1 MDTREKLKSAIIEWQ
16 GRVLPPL
23 QKRRCEANIDAP
35 HVNDIVG
42 VRRCGKTYYMYQ
54 LISELLERGVPK
66 SNILYLNLD
75 DDRLQPL
82 NGDELQLLVETFRE
96 IQEISE
102 GTRLYLFLDEI
113 QNFPSWERWV
123 KSIYDRKQNVKL
135 VISGSNASLLSQ
147 EISTLL
153 TGRHL
158 STRMFPFSFAEFLDY
173 HSITFDMKT
182 LPYSEDRPVVKR
194 RFNEYLEKG
203 GFPETIVYP
212 SVQHRETLQSYF
224 NDIIYRDI
232 ISRHGIRN
240 PLIFRDLTLFCIS
253 NIAKPHT
260 YNSLRR
266 LFASYSSLSTDAI
279 INYIAYLEDAFL
291 LFSVSHYGESL
302 KQQMN
307 KPRKLYCIDTG
318 MINAVS
324 FKLSSDTGRLYENL
338 VFIQLLRSVSEIYY
352 WQDRKGLEVDFVT
365 KKGLEP
371 SRLIQVCLDLSD
383 PETKEREVN
392 GLLAGM
398 KNFRMKE
405 GTIITSDVFDEE
417 VVNGKRIRYVPL
429 WYWLLEGDIEE
440 KSRH

>member
-1 MDTREKLKSAIIEWQ
+1 MDTREKLKSVIIEWQ
-16 GRVLPPL
+16 GRALPPF
-23 QKRRCEANIDAP
+23 QKRRYEVNIAAP

-82 NGDELQLLVETFRE
+82 NGDELQLLIETFRE
-96 IQEISE
+96 TQEISE
-102 GTRLYLFLDEI
+102 EARLYLFLDEI

-123 KSIYDRKQNVKL
+123 KGSYDRMKNVKI

-158 STRMFPFSFAEFLDY
+158 STRMFPFNFAEFLDY
-173 HSITFDMKT
+173 HSVSFDLKT
-182 LPYSEDRPVVKR
+182 LPYSEDRIVIKR

-224 NDIIYRDI
+224 DDIIYRDI
-232 ISRHGIRN
+232 ISRHRIRN
-240 PLIFRDLTLFCIS
+240 PLIFKDLALFCIS
-253 NIAKPHT
+253 NVAKPHT
-260 YNSLRR
+260 YNSLRK
-266 LFASYSSLSTDAI
+266 LFATYSSLSTDAI
-279 INYIAYLEDAFL
+279 INYIGYLEDAFL
-291 LFSVSHYGESL
+291 LFSLSHYDESL
-302 KQQMN
+302 KRQMS

-338 VFIQLLRSVSEIYY
+338 VFIQLLHSGNEIYY
-352 WQDRKGLEVDFVT
+352 WQDRKGLEVDFVIKERLKPT
-365 KKGLEP
+365 
-371 SRLIQVCLDLSD
+371 RLIQVCSNLSD

-398 KNFRMKE
+398 KNFKMKE
-405 GTIITSDVFDEE
+405 GIIITSDLFDEE
-417 VVNGKRIRYVPL
+417 FVEGKKIRYVPL
-429 WYWLLEGDIEE
+429 WYWLLEEDGGE
-440 KSRH
+440 KSGR

>member
-1 MDTREKLKSAIIEWQ
+1 MDTKEKLKSVIVEWQ
-16 GRVLPPL
+16 GRALPQL
-23 QKRRCEANIDAP
+23 QKRRYELNIDVP

-54 LISELLERGVPK
+54 LISELLDKGVSK

-82 NGDELQLLVETFRE
+82 NGDELQLLIETFRE
-96 IQEISE
+96 MQEASE
-102 GTRLYLFLDEI
+102 EARLYLFLDEI

-123 KSIYDRKQNVKL
+123 KGIYDRKQNVKI

-147 EISTLL
+147 DISTLL

-158 STRMFPFSFAEFLDY
+158 STRMFPFSFAEFLEY
-173 HSITFDMKT
+173 HGVGYDLKT
-182 LPYSEDRPVVKR
+182 LPYSEDRTAVKR

-203 GFPETIVYP
+203 GFPETIVYAA
-212 SVQHRETLQSYF
+212 VQHRETLQSYF
-224 NDIIYRDI
+224 DDIIHRDI
-232 ISRHGIRN
+232 ISRYGIRN
-240 PLIFRDLTLFCIS
+240 PMIFKDLALFCIS

-260 YNSLRR
+260 YNSLKK
-266 LFASYSSLSTDAI
+266 LFASHSSLSTDAI

-291 LFSVSHYGESL
+291 LFSVSHYDESL

-324 FKLSSDTGRLYENL
+324 FKLSSDIGRLYENL
-338 VFIQLLRSVSEIYY
+338 AFIHLLRLGNEVYY
-352 WQDRKGLEVDFVT
+352 WQDLKGLEVDFVT
-365 KKGLEP
+365 KQGLSP
-371 SRLIQVCLDLSD
+371 TQLIQVCSDLSD
-383 PETKEREVN
+383 SQTKEREIN

-398 KNFRMKE
+398 KHFKMQE
-405 GTIITSDVFDEE
+405 GTIITADTFGEE
-417 VVNGKRIRYVPL
+417 EIDGRRVRYVPL
-429 WYWLLEGDIEE
+429 WWWLLEGENVN
-440 KSRH
+440 

>member
-1 MDTREKLKSAIIEWQ
+1 MDTKEKLKSVIVEWQ
-16 GRVLPPL
+16 GRELPQL
-23 QKRRCEANIDAP
+23 QKRRYELNIEAP

-54 LISELLERGVPK
+54 LISELIDHDVPK

-82 NGDELQLLVETFRE
+82 NGDELQLLIETFRE
-96 IQEISE
+96 IQESSE
-102 GTRLYLFLDEI
+102 KARLYLFLDEI
-113 QNFPSWERWV
+113 QNFPSWEKWV
-123 KSIYDRKQNVKL
+123 KGIYDRKQNVKI

-158 STRMFPFSFAEFLDY
+158 STRMFPFSFAEFLDFHEVEY
-173 HSITFDMKT
+173 DLKT
-182 LPYSEDRPVVKR
+182 LPYSEDKTLIKR

-212 SVQHRETLQSYF
+212 EVQHRETLQSYF
-224 NDIIYRDI
+224 DDIIHRDI

-240 PLIFRDLTLFCIS
+240 PMIFKDLALFCIS

-260 YNSLRR
+260 YNSLKR
-266 LFASYSSLSTDAI
+266 LFSNYSSLSTDAI

-291 LFSVSHYGESL
+291 LFSVSHYDESL
-302 KQQMN
+302 KQQMS
-307 KPRKLYCIDTG
+307 KPRKLYCIDNG

-338 VFIQLLRSVSEIYY
+338 AFIHLLRSGNEVYY
-352 WQDRKGLEVDFVT
+352 WQDQKGLEVDFVT
-365 KKGLEP
+365 KQGLDP
-371 SRLIQVCLDLSD
+371 TQLIQVCSDLSD
-383 PETKEREVN
+383 PQTKEREIN

-398 KNFRMKE
+398 KHFKMKE
-405 GTIITSDVFDEE
+405 GTIVTADTFGEE
-417 VVNGKRIRYVPL
+417 KIEGRRVRYVPL
-429 WYWLLEGDIEE
+429 WWWLLEGNE
-440 KSRH
+440 K

>member
-1 MDTREKLKSAIIEWQ
+1 M
-16 GRVLPPL
+16 
-23 QKRRCEANIDAP
+23 QKRRYELNIDAP

-42 VRRCGKTYYMYQ
+42 VGRCGKTYYMYQ
-54 LISELLERGVPK
+54 LISELLERGIPK

-82 NGDELQLLVETFRE
+82 NGDELQLLIETFRE
-96 IQEISE
+96 MQEISE
-102 GTRLYLFLDEI
+102 EECLYLFLDEI

-123 KSIYDRKQNVKL
+123 KGRYDRIQNVKM

-147 EISTLL
+147 EVSTLL

-173 HSITFDMKT
+173 YSVTFDMKT
-182 LPYSEDRPVVKR
+182 LPYLEDRSVVKR

-203 GFPETIVYP
+203 GFPEPIVYP

-224 NDIIYRDI
+224 DDIIYRDI

-240 PLIFRDLTLFCIS
+240 PLIFKDLSLFCIS

-260 YNSLRR
+260 YNSLKR
-266 LFASYSSLSTDAI
+266 LFASYTSLSTDAI
-279 INYIAYLEDAFL
+279 INYIAYLEEAFL
-291 LFSVSHYGESL
+291 LFSIRHYDESL

-324 FKLSSDTGRLYENL
+324 FKMSSDTGRLYENL
-338 VFIQLLRSVSEIYY
+338 VFIQLLHSGNEIYY
-352 WQDRKGLEVDFVT
+352 WQDQKALEVDFVI
-365 KKGLEP
+365 KEGLKP
-371 SRLIQVCLDLSD
+371 TRLIQVCSNLSD
-383 PETKEREVN
+383 PETKKREVN
-392 GLLAGM
+392 GLMAGM
-398 KNFRMKE
+398 KNFKMKE
-405 GTIITSDVFDEE
+405 GTIITSDLFDEE
-417 VVNGKRIRYVPL
+417 FVDGKRIRYVPL
-429 WYWLLEGDIEE
+429 WYWLLEEDGRE
-440 KSRH
+440 KSGC

>member
-1 MDTREKLKSAIIEWQ
+1 VDTKEKLKSVIVEWQ
-16 GRVLPPL
+16 GRELPQL
-23 QKRRCEANIDAP
+23 QKRRYELNIDMP

-54 LISELLERGVPK
+54 LILELLERGVPK

-82 NGDELQLLVETFRE
+82 NGDELQLLIGTFRE
-96 IQEISE
+96 MQESSE
-102 GTRLYLFLDEI
+102 EARLYLFLDEI

-123 KSIYDRKQNVKL
+123 KGIYDRKQNVKI

-147 EISTLL
+147 DISTLL

-173 HSITFDMKT
+173 HAVEYDLKT
-182 LPYSEDRPVVKR
+182 LPYSEDKTLVKR

-203 GFPETIVYP
+203 GFPETIVFP
-212 SVQHRETLQSYF
+212 EVQHRETLQSYF
-224 NDIIYRDI
+224 DDIIHRDI

-240 PLIFRDLTLFCIS
+240 PMIFKDLALFCIS

-266 LFASYSSLSTDAI
+266 LFSNYSSLSTDAI

-291 LFSVSHYGESL
+291 LFSVSHYDESL
-302 KQQMN
+302 KQQMS
-307 KPRKLYCIDTG
+307 KPRKLYCIDNG

-324 FKLSSDTGRLYENL
+324 FKLSADTGRLYENL
-338 VFIQLLRSVSEIYY
+338 AFIHLLRSGNEVYY
-352 WQDRKGLEVDFVT
+352 WQDQKGLEVDFVT
-365 KKGLEP
+365 KQGLEP
-371 SRLIQVCLDLSD
+371 TQLIQVCSDLSD
-383 PETKEREVN
+383 PQTKDREIN

-398 KNFRMKE
+398 KHFKMQE
-405 GTIITSDVFDEE
+405 GAIVTSDTFGEE
-417 VVNGKRIRYVPL
+417 KIDGRKVRYVPL
-429 WYWLLEGDIEE
+429 WWWLLEGN
-440 KSRH
+440 KK

>member
-1 MDTREKLKSAIIEWQ
+1 MDTKEKLKSVIVEWQ
-16 GRVLPPL
+16 GRELPQL
-23 QKRRCEANIDAP
+23 QKRRYELNIEAP

-54 LISELLERGVPK
+54 LISELIDHDVPK

-82 NGDELQLLVETFRE
+82 NGDELQLLIETFRE
-96 IQEISE
+96 IQESSE
-102 GTRLYLFLDEI
+102 KARLYLFLDGI
-113 QNFPSWERWV
+113 QNFPSWEKWV
-123 KSIYDRKQNVKL
+123 KGIYDRKQNVKI

-158 STRMFPFSFAEFLDY
+158 STMMFPFSFAEFLDFHEVEY
-173 HSITFDMKT
+173 DLKT
-182 LPYSEDRPVVKR
+182 LPYSEDKTLIKR

-212 SVQHRETLQSYF
+212 EVQHRETLQSYF
-224 NDIIYRDI
+224 DDIIHRDI

-240 PLIFRDLTLFCIS
+240 PMIFKDLALFCIS

-260 YNSLRR
+260 YNSLKR
-266 LFASYSSLSTDAI
+266 LFSNYSSLSTDAI

-291 LFSVSHYGESL
+291 LFSVSHYDESL
-302 KQQMN
+302 KQQMS
-307 KPRKLYCIDTG
+307 KPRKLYCIDNG

-338 VFIQLLRSVSEIYY
+338 AFIHLLRSGNEVYY
-352 WQDRKGLEVDFVT
+352 WQDQKGLEVDFVT
-365 KKGLEP
+365 KQGLDP
-371 SRLIQVCLDLSD
+371 TQLIQVCSDLSD
-383 PETKEREVN
+383 PQTKEREIN

-398 KNFRMKE
+398 KHFKMKE
-405 GTIITSDVFDEE
+405 GTIVTADTFGEE
-417 VVNGKRIRYVPL
+417 KIEGRRVRYVPL
-429 WYWLLEGDIEE
+429 WWWLLEGNE
-440 KSRH
+440 K

>member
-1 MDTREKLKSAIIEWQ
+1 VDTREKLKSAIVDWQ
-16 GRVLPPL
+16 GRALPSL
-23 QKRRCEANIDAP
+23 QKRRYVLNIDAP
-35 HVNDIVG
+35 HINDIVG

-54 LISELLERGVPK
+54 LISELIDSGVPK

-82 NGDELQLLVETFRE
+82 NGDELQLMIETFRE

-102 GTRLYLFLDEI
+102 ENRLYLFLDEI
-113 QNFPSWERWV
+113 QDFPSWERWV
-123 KSIYDRKQNVKL
+123 KGIYDRKQNVKM

-147 EISTLL
+147 DISTLL

-173 HSITFDMKT
+173 HAIDYDLKTF
-182 LPYSEDRPVVKR
+182 PYSENKALIKR
-194 RFNEYLEKG
+194 MFNEYLEKG

-212 SVQHRETLQSYF
+212 SVRHLETLQSYF
-224 NDIIYRDI
+224 DDIIYRDI

-240 PLIFRDLTLFCIS
+240 PLIFKDLALFCIS

-260 YNSLRR
+260 YNSLKR
-266 LFASYSSLSTDAI
+266 LFSNYSSLSTDSI
-279 INYIAYLEDAFL
+279 IDYIAYLEDAFL
-291 LFSVSHYGESL
+291 IFSVSHYDDSL
-302 KQQMN
+302 KQQLN

-338 VFIQLLRSVSEIYY
+338 VFIHLLHSGSEIYY
-352 WQDRKGLEVDFVT
+352 WQDPKGLEVDFVT
-365 KKGLEP
+365 KEGLEP
-371 SRLIQVCLDLSD
+371 TRLIQVCSDISD
-383 PETKEREVN
+383 PETKERELN

-398 KNFRMKE
+398 KNFRMQE
-405 GTIITSDVFDEE
+405 GTIITADVFGEE
-417 VVNGKRIRYVPL
+417 KIDGRRVRYVPL
-429 WYWLLEGDIEE
+429 WYWLLESDSRE
-440 KSRH
+440 KGI

>member
-1 MDTREKLKSAIIEWQ
+1 MDTKEKLKSVIVEWQ
-16 GRVLPPL
+16 GRELPQL
-23 QKRRCEANIDAP
+23 QKRRYKLNIDVP

-54 LISELLERGVPK
+54 LISELLDRGVSK
-66 SNILYLNLD
+66 SKILYLNLD

-82 NGDELQLLVETFRE
+82 NGDELQLLIETFRE
-96 IQEISE
+96 MQEISE
-102 GTRLYLFLDEI
+102 EARLYLFLDEI

-123 KSIYDRKQNVKL
+123 KGIYDRKQNVKI

-173 HSITFDMKT
+173 HAVEYDLKT
-182 LPYSEDRPVVKR
+182 LPYSEDKTLVKR

-212 SVQHRETLQSYF
+212 AVQHRETLQSYF
-224 NDIIYRDI
+224 DDIIHRDI
-232 ISRHGIRN
+232 ISRYGIRN
-240 PLIFRDLTLFCIS
+240 PMIFRDLALFCIS

-260 YNSLRR
+260 YNSLKR
-266 LFASYSSLSTDAI
+266 LFANYSSLSTDAI

-291 LFSVSHYGESL
+291 LFSVSHYDESL
-302 KQQMN
+302 KQQMS

-338 VFIQLLRSVSEIYY
+338 AFIHLLHSGNEVYY
-352 WQDRKGLEVDFVT
+352 WQDQKGLEVDFII
-365 KKGLEP
+365 KQGLNP
-371 SRLIQVCLDLSD
+371 TQLIQVCSDLSD
-383 PETKEREVN
+383 PQTKEREVN

-398 KNFRMKE
+398 KHFKMQE
-405 GTIITSDVFDEE
+405 GIIITADTFGEE
-417 VVNGKRIRYVPL
+417 EIGGRRVRYVPL
-429 WYWLLEGDIEE
+429 WWWLLED
-440 KSRH
+440 

>member
-1 MDTREKLKSAIIEWQ
+1 MDTKEKLKSVIVEWQ
-16 GRVLPPL
+16 GRELPQL
-23 QKRRCEANIDAP
+23 QKRRYELNIEAP

-54 LISELLERGVPK
+54 LISELIDHDVPK

-82 NGDELQLLVETFRE
+82 NGDELQLLIETFRE
-96 IQEISE
+96 IQESSE
-102 GTRLYLFLDEI
+102 KARLYLFLDEI
-113 QNFPSWERWV
+113 QNFPSWEKWV
-123 KSIYDRKQNVKL
+123 KGIYDRKQNVKI

-158 STRMFPFSFAEFLDY
+158 STRMFPFSFAEFLDFHEVEY
-173 HSITFDMKT
+173 DLKT
-182 LPYSEDRPVVKR
+182 LPYSEDKTLIKR

-212 SVQHRETLQSYF
+212 EVQHRETLQSYF
-224 NDIIYRDI
+224 DDIIHRDI

-240 PLIFRDLTLFCIS
+240 PMIFKDLALFCIS

-260 YNSLRR
+260 YNSLKR
-266 LFASYSSLSTDAI
+266 LFSNYSSLSTDAI

-291 LFSVSHYGESL
+291 LFSVSHYDESL
-302 KQQMN
+302 KQQMS
-307 KPRKLYCIDTG
+307 KPRKLYCIDNG

-338 VFIQLLRSVSEIYY
+338 AFIHLLRSGNEVYY
-352 WQDRKGLEVDFVT
+352 WQDQKGLEVDFVT
-365 KKGLEP
+365 KQGLDP
-371 SRLIQVCLDLSD
+371 TQLIQVCSDLSD
-383 PETKEREVN
+383 PQTKEREIN

-398 KNFRMKE
+398 KQFKMKE
-405 GTIITSDVFDEE
+405 GTIVTADTFGEE
-417 VVNGKRIRYVPL
+417 KIEGRRVRYVPL
-429 WYWLLEGDIEE
+429 WWWLLEGNE
-440 KSRH
+440 K